1 MSEAA
6 ARFMDL
12 VSQVWSGDEYEATAS
27 AGYMSE
33 FDEAALDAICRETGD
48 DASDAAAEIVEACR
62 ERCND
67 RKATVEAGE

>member
-1 MSEAA
+1 MNEAA

-27 AGYMSE
+27 AGCLSE
-33 FDEAALDAICRETGD
+33 PDEAALEAICRETGD
-48 DASDAAAEIVEACR
+48 DAGEAVAEVVEACR

-67 RKATVEAGE
+67 RKAAVEAGE

>member
-27 AGYMSE
+27 AGYLSE
-33 FDEAALDAICRETGD
+33 SDAAALNSICQETGD
-48 DASDAAAEIVEACR
+48 DASESEAEIVEACR

-67 RKATVEAGE
+67 RKAVVEIAE